1 MWSDDKYIWAPSFV
15 QVESGPTIEAGAFSL
30 VDEHLER
37 DKLTAAPGAS
47 DSVVSEV
54 EARS

>member
-1 MWSDDKYIWAPSFV
+1 M
-15 QVESGPTIEAGAFSL
+15 QVESGPTIEPGAFSL